1 MVGPSPG
8 YLTLQ
13 GIVILHA
20 ENVNSAEMAA
30 AISTLGDRLASLWY
44 RFGDS
49 GMSRIHLLQCWAMF
63 KVVILFVG
71 CSKYAASLVGV

>member
-20 ENVNSAEMAA
+20 ENLSSAEMAA
-30 AISTLGDRLASLWY
+30 AISPWETGWPRDVALETLA
-44 RFGDS
+44 
-49 GMSRIHLLQCWAMF
+49 
-63 KVVILFVG
+63 
-71 CSKYAASLVGV
+71 